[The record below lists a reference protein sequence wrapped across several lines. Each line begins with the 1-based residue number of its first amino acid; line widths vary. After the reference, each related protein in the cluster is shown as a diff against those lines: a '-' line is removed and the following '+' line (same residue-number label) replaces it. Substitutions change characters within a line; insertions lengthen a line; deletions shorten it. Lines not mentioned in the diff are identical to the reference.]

1 MTAADLFSNA
11 CQTNS
16 PVLPDLQELT
26 QLLAQAA
33 NLGITVADIRSE
45 FLALDAALGVNTV
58 REEDAIALASAVS
71 AHLRE
76 LKWLL
81 QLHERL
87 ERAKI
92 DYEAAE
98 RMVAVRPR
106 KLAISCNAQGS
117 FDALDLMVKHA
128 ARPEPMMHRCGA
140 LFDTVLLRLQA
151 RQCLSASVLLDAAA
165 YFHLQET
172 RLADQL
178 RLGYLVPA

>member
-1 MTAADLFSNA
+1 MTVKDLFPNA
-11 CQTNS
+11 YRINS
-16 PVLPDLQELT
+16 PVRPDLQELT
-26 QLLAQAA
+26 QLIAQAA

-45 FLALDAALGVNTV
+45 LLALDAALGVNTAQD
-58 REEDAIALASAVS
+58 EDVLALASAVS
-71 AHLRE
+71 THLRE

-81 QLHERL
+81 RVHERL

-117 FDALDLMVKHA
+117 FEVLDLMVKHA